1 MSGAD
6 AWADACLAADL
17 LSVDPGLGGLCL
29 RARAGPVR
37 DAFLARLAAGAT
49 DRPILR
55 MPPGIEDSRLL
66 GGLDLAATLE
76 AGRPVLSPGLLEDAA
91 GRTLVLP
98 MAERATPQL
107 AGRLN
112 AALDAGGDFTLV
124 ALDEGVD
131 AEELAPDSLVDRLA
145 FRPDLSG
152 VALGDLAEAPAAD
165 LAAARARL
173 AGIAVP
179 EGLAEAVVS
188 LAARLGIVSLRAPML
203 ALRAARAAAALA
215 GAASVD
221 EAAAE
226 VAVRLVLAP
235 RALVMPEVEAPQQDP
250 PPPEDDTSENSP
262 EEDGQSEAEIPEELL
277 LEAVRAALPPDLLA
291 RLLASAARRAA
302 NSQGSGAGDDR
313 RSRARGRPAGAMRG
327 APRDGAR
334 IDLVETLRVAAPWQP
349 LRRREAGAS
358 VALVQVRPDDF
369 RIKRSKVRSE
379 KVVIFA
385 VDASG
390 SAAFARLAETKGAIE
405 LMLGQAYVARQQ
417 VALVSFRGAGAEVLL
432 PPTRSL
438 VMTKRRLAALAG
450 GGGTPLAAGLVEA
463 MGLAGQATSR
473 GMVPYVAVLTD
484 GKANVALDGSGGREA
499 AGSDAT
505 RIARLLRAAGIR
517 SLVIDTGNRPSQPAR
532 DLATELDAT
541 YLPLPRADAKALS
554 GALQTAVG
562 GG

>member
-131 AEELAPDSLVDRLA
+131 AEESAPDSLVDRLA

-152 VALGDLAEAPAAD
+152 VALGDLAEAPVAD

-173 AGIAVP
+173 AGIAVS

-215 GAASVD
+215 GGLRAST
-221 EAAAE
+221 
-226 VAVRLVLAP
+226 R
-235 RALVMPEVEAPQQDP
+235 RRRRWRC
-250 PPPEDDTSENSP
+250 
-262 EEDGQSEAEIPEELL
+262 GWFW
-277 LEAVRAALPPDLLA
+277 
-291 RLLASAARRAA
+291 RRA
-302 NSQGSGAGDDR
+302 R
-313 RSRARGRPAGAMRG
+313 
-327 APRDGAR
+327 
-334 IDLVETLRVAAPWQP
+334 W
-349 LRRREAGAS
+349 
-358 VALVQVRPDDF
+358 
-369 RIKRSKVRSE
+369 
-379 KVVIFA
+379 
-385 VDASG
+385 
-390 SAAFARLAETKGAIE
+390 
-405 LMLGQAYVARQQ
+405 
-417 VALVSFRGAGAEVLL
+417 
-432 PPTRSL
+432 
-438 VMTKRRLAALAG
+438 
-450 GGGTPLAAGLVEA
+450 
-463 MGLAGQATSR
+463 
-473 GMVPYVAVLTD
+473 
-484 GKANVALDGSGGREA
+484 
-499 AGSDAT
+499 
-505 RIARLLRAAGIR
+505 
-517 SLVIDTGNRPSQPAR
+517 
-532 DLATELDAT
+532 
-541 YLPLPRADAKALS
+541 
-554 GALQTAVG
+554 
-562 GG
+562 